1 MFILQDGKLYVQ
13 EKKGLIGVS
22 IDSDKILKI
31 KGTEIALGK
40 EHEKLSALEVRCRFN
55 IRFQPYVFPVE
66 KKVEKKEVVANATTT
81 TKKVSGKSK

>member
-40 EHEKLSALEVRCRFN
+40 HEILSALEVRCRFN